1 LKKLPFSY
9 WQYFIFGTA
18 FDCSSTNDGKAS
30 VEVIKERNRRLR
42 LLSEERRYDFYN
54 SMYNKT
60 LRVLF
65 EKKTNNN
72 ELKGY
77 SSNYVRVKTTYK
89 KQLVNNFS
97 IVKIV
102 EVGKNICSSKIVE

>member
-1 LKKLPFSY
+1 
-9 WQYFIFGTA
+9 
-18 FDCSSTNDGKAS
+18 
-30 VEVIKERNRRLR
+30 
-42 LLSEERRYDFYN
+42 
-54 SMYNKT
+54 MYNKT

-102 EVGKNICSSKIVE
+102 EVGKNICSSKIVEWFITLYSLIYFLENLRWK